1 MLNSLQ
7 QNPPKKDFERQN
19 FKADL
24 ALQDCEFT
32 CVLALHRQVIFPPSP
47 SINCSYILRHVPI
60 CILNLLTLE
69 LFQVGM
75 KAPNCVY
82 SCLELIHFTARMKK
96 LLTCQ
101 QSTKCPSHTS
111 SQGLN
116 KSDWESQRK
125 EFLARSSLSC
135 TQSWG
140 HTSPQTHLSFA
151 EKEHSLRWGY
161 SRSC

>member
-1 MLNSLQ
+1 MLSSSQ

-19 FKADL
+19 FKADF
-24 ALQDCEFT
+24 ALQDYEFT
-32 CVLALHRQVIFPPSP
+32 CVLALHRQAIFSPSP
-47 SINCSYILRHVPI
+47 SINCSYSLRHVPI

-69 LFQVGM
+69 LFQVRM

-101 QSTKCPSHTS
+101 QSSKCSSHTS

-116 KSDWESQRK
+116 KSDWESQHK
-125 EFLARSSLSC
+125 EFLAWSSARN
-135 TQSWG
+135 TEDIPVFKP
-140 HTSPQTHLSFA
+140 TSV
-151 EKEHSLRWGY
+151 
-161 SRSC
+161 